1 MPSPSWSRSWDRP
14 GVADLLDLPLPE
26 AEADLVGLA
35 RLAGKFLGRIAVY
48 SAVHILNGPGVI
60 AASAEAFRE
69 AFERE
74 LPACPLALE
83 VEGVVDVE

>member
-1 MPSPSWSRSWDRP
+1 MPSPLPGAEPSWTRAWDRDT
-14 GVADLLDLPLPE
+14 VDLLDLPLPG

-48 SAVHILNGPGVI
+48 SAVHILNGPGVL
-60 AASAEAFRE
+60 ATCAEAFRE
-69 AFERE
+69 ALERE

-83 VEGVVDVE
+83 VE